1 MYPGDNSLGG
11 VPLVKVSDV
20 KEGAI
25 AEKPAFCVSEEVNH
39 EYRRTQLKGDELL
52 ITLVGNPGDCVIV
65 NEDMRGWNVARA
77 LAVLRLKDPNIRQ
90 WLRYTLLS
98 QPAKHLIESRLNTT
112 VQKTLNLKDIREL
125 AVPIA
130 PIEIREAIVNI
141 ASSIEEK
148 IRINRQINQ
157 TLEQIAQA
165 IFKSWFVDFD
175 PVKAKMWANEN
186 GHDPE
191 RAAICALAGLPYAD
205 DALDHL
211 SPEQQQQLATTAA
224 LFPDSLEETELGE
237 IPSGWKPRKLEEI
250 IELAYG
256 KALKKTERTDGEFPV
271 YGSGGITGTHNE
283 YLVSGPG
290 IIVGRKGT
298 VGSLYWEDADF
309 FPIDTV
315 FYVKCKEKCHLAFA
329 FYLLQTQGLEQM
341 NTDAAVPGLNR
352 NNVYRLEIPN
362 FPSELIDV
370 FGNLINPMRTLIS
383 TKRKEIVQLETL
395 RDTLLPKLLS
405 GELSVADL
413 PEVADAGASA

>member
-1 MYPGDNSLGG
+1 MDSGAYPFFTCSPTTLRID
-11 VPLVKVSDV
+11 KFAFD
-20 KEGAI
+20 
-25 AEKPAFCVSEEVNH
+25 AE
-39 EYRRTQLKGDELL
+39 
-52 ITLVGNPGDCVIV
+52 
-65 NEDMRGWNVARA
+65 
-77 LAVLRLKDPNIRQ
+77 AVLLAGNNANGVFSVKYYNGKFNAYQRTYVITPIKPQDISVQ
-90 WLRYTLLS
+90 WLYFQIGHVT
-98 QPAKHLIESRLNTT
+98 QHLQNASVGSATKFLTKKILDAFEIPLPPFDCQKKVASILWGIES
-112 VQKTLNLKDIREL
+112 KIEL
-125 AVPIA
+125 
-130 PIEIREAIVNI
+130 
-141 ASSIEEK
+141 
-148 IRINRQINQ
+148 NRQINQ

-175 PVKAKMWANEN
+175 PVKAKIWANEN

-191 RAAICALAGLPYAD
+191 RAAMRALAGLPYAD

-211 SPEQQQQLATTAA
+211 SPEQQQLLATTAA
-224 LFPDSLEETELGE
+224 LFPDTLEESELGD
-237 IPSGWKPRKLEEI
+237 IPSGWRPRKLEEI

-271 YGSGGITGTHNE
+271 YGSGGVTGTHNE
-283 YLVSGPG
+283 YLVRGPG
-290 IIVGRKGT
+290 TIVGRKGT

-315 FYVKCKEKCHLAFA
+315 FYVKCKETCNLAFA
-329 FYLLQTQGLEQM
+329 FYLLQTLGLEHM

-362 FPSELIDV
+362 FPSELIEA

-383 TKRKEIVQLETL
+383 AKRKETAQLETL

-413 PEVADAGASA
+413 PEVAEAEVSA